1 MTTLPQILRDSAL
14 PLPFVG
20 MVALVIGDASLA
32 AGTLLAGALAW
43 LNLVLMG
50 MLIPMV
56 ARATAAGESAGLPGL
71 VLSGKL
77 FASLAAFGLLM
88 LSFPPLSVPLGL
100 GGVMVGL
107 SLHPML
113 QHVWP
118 GPVAAMQES

>member
-20 MVALVIGDASLA
+20 LAALVIGDASLA
-32 AGTLLAGALAW
+32 AGTLLAGGLSL
-43 LNLVLMG
+43 LNLALMG
-50 MLIPMV
+50 LLIPMV
-56 ARATAAGESAGLPGL
+56 ARSTAAGESAGLPGL
-71 VLSGKL
+71 ALSGKL

-88 LSFPPLSVPLGL
+88 LSFPPLCVPLGL
-100 GGVMVGL
+100 GSVIGGL